1 MTYPTV
7 TIDDT
12 THFKVIDNNGDIDHK
27 ELSKELFGK
36 LTLIF
41 GKVYLQS
48 TEKKSDDQL
57 IREIYEVASEAYNLH
72 GEMVRK
78 GLFD

>member
-1 MTYPTV
+1 MTTQTP
-7 TIDDT
+7 

-27 ELSKELFGK
+27 ELSKELFSK

-57 IREIYEVASEAYNLH
+57 IREIYAVASEAYNLH
-72 GEMVRK
+72 GEMARK

>member
-1 MTYPTV
+1 MTTQTP
-7 TIDDT
+7 

-27 ELSKELFGK
+27 ELNKELFSK

-41 GKVYLQS
+41 GIVYGYQYKD
-48 TEKKSDDQL
+48 KKSKNQVIDQ
-57 IREIYEVASEAYNLH
+57 IYAVASEAYNLQ

-78 GLFD
+78 GLYD

>member
-1 MTYPTV
+1 MKAQTP
-7 TIDDT
+7 
-12 THFKVIDNNGDIDHK
+12 THFKVIDSNGDIDHK
-27 ELSKELFGK
+27 ELNKELFSK

-41 GKVYLQS
+41 GTIFENQY
-48 TEKKSDDQL
+48 TNKKSKNQVIDQ
-57 IREIYEVASEAYNLH
+57 IYAVASEAYNLH